1 MPVSVPLDS
10 LPLLTFFDPPALLQV
25 GGNVEVHF
33 RYQKGIALLGYL
45 SCQPG
50 KVVRRESLADLFW
63 PDLDAASGRANLRVV
78 LADIQSV
85 LKSLNL
91 PHILAA
97 QRDWIQ
103 FSPDG
108 VVHTDRWALQNWGG
122 GTSDAFAHPA
132 QAAYK
137 AHWLQRRAEVPWLR
151 GAEDGVSPDF
161 ASWVL
166 AQRAVFTQGPQTSL
180 LFDEPVGRDGLQA
193 LDRQL
198 PVPVFPDLV
207 PVALL
212 RIDLDPLGAVAGGR
226 DDEALAHVERHCP
239 VLDVEAAYLG
249 GQRIK
254 HDDVGCLYVFGLNSL
269 HAGYRVDVVH
279 FALRVARL
287 LEGKVGIRVGLTC
300 GPVLKQ
306 LAPEPHIVGWRL
318 RLAERLALTANVGQL
333 VCDESCRDLALSMAF
348 EPVGIRQFRGFA
360 ASVELFV
367 LNLALAQGV
376 QMPGLGDSHLPLVGR
391 TQDLELLEQR
401 LGNAPVYGGASVCLQ
416 GPSGVGKSRLA
427 LEFAR
432 RYANQGGRLV
442 WFAGRPETQSEPWSV
457 VRDALIR
464 ELGAGHE
471 SILHAESWLIT
482 WRCQPGAEAVE
493 VVAQLVRQRQVSAL
507 ARPALVDAIAWLL
520 GEGSAAHTMP
530 VLVVL
535 DDLSWFDAP
544 ALTLLAQVAGRVEG
558 VRWLAIEQELNAV
571 AEMGAAPCPLLDALP
586 NLVRQSVGP
595 LTDAD
600 CHQLLTAGGS
610 YIAQDSLTDAA
621 MRRQIQDSR
630 GLPLYLLAQSE
641 PSLPGGHF
649 DAYCHALV
657 NRLGDARNV
666 FDKAALLGLL
676 FRVSDL
682 EDLCGQGPT
691 RSALAKGLAAQLVLG
706 RGTDYFAFFHPAL
719 LEYLIRSM
727 PRDVLEA
734 HATSAARVFLRRGLF
749 AKAAQLWER
758 AHQPEQAM
766 AAWREA
772 VHAALRVNDVYAS
785 CEHFAQIERLGY
797 AGIDEPVG
805 LGVEWRLQHAQALVA
820 SRGYGFARVH
830 ELAQEVAGLVHAI
843 DTSGQLQFRVAALA
857 YLGSS
862 SQGRVDGLAHA
873 QSLSDLA
880 LIPAHQVAAAWAQG
894 NTLFWLGHFDV
905 ARDWFQRCVGL
916 CASVPSAQRSKY
928 FASDPAVF
936 ASVQLAWIL
945 WLQGES
951 ATDVV
956 RHQQQAAD
964 WLQDSSHR
972 QDVCVYHSISAFLAW
987 NQGDLK
993 ALAYH
998 AAESLLVAEAESF
1011 ALWRAIAGLQ
1021 LALVQAHEG
1030 TVPDLSALTVQSAEV
1045 TESYQAGLTTALWMV
1060 ADIYLACGQHDA
1072 VLAVTEDILSH
1083 ADDREHRH
1091 CLMDVW
1097 RIRSQALGGQGD
1109 ALGARAAM
1117 DVALALA
1124 HSHGLQGWIS
1134 RWTPAL
1140 V

>member
-1 MPVSVPLDS
+1 MLVTVPLDS
-10 LPLLTFFDPPALLQV
+10 LPLLTFFDPPALLQA
-25 GGNVEVHF
+25 GGNVDVHF

-50 KVVRRESLADLFW
+50 KVVRREALADLLW
-63 PDLDAASGRANLRVV
+63 PDLDASSGRANLRVV

-91 PHILAA
+91 PHILTA

-103 FSPDG
+103 FNPDG
-108 VVHTDRWALQNWGG
+108 IVNTDRWALQNWGV
-122 GTSDAFAHPA
+122 SAADAFAPA
-132 QAAYK
+132 AQTIYRAL
-137 AHWLQRRAEVPWLR
+137 WLQRRADGLWLR

-161 ASWVL
+161 ASWVH
-166 AQRAVFTQGPQTSL
+166 AQRGVFTQGSQPSL
-180 LFDEPVGRDGLQA
+180 LFDESDGKNRRQA
-193 LDRQL
+193 LDLQL
-198 PVPVFPDLV
+198 SVPVFPDLV

-212 RIDLDPLGAVAGGR
+212 RIELDPLVSPAGGR
-226 DDEALAHVERHCP
+226 DDETLAHVERHCP
-239 VLDVEAAYLG
+239 MLDVEAAYLG

-269 HAGYRVDVVH
+269 HAGYRVDVIY
-279 FALRVARL
+279 FALRAARL
-287 LEGKVGIRVGLTC
+287 LEGKVGVRIGLTC

-306 LAPEPHIVGWRL
+306 LAPESHIVGWRL
-318 RLAERLALTANVGQL
+318 RLVERLALTANAGQL

-348 EPVGIRQFRGFA
+348 EPVGVRQFRGFA
-360 ASVELFV
+360 SSIELFV

-391 TQDLELLEQR
+391 APDLEILEQR
-401 LGNAPVYGGASVCLQ
+401 LGSALVQGGVSVCLL

-442 WFAGRPETQSEPWSV
+442 WFVGRPETQSEPWSV
-457 VRDALIR
+457 VRDALVR

-471 SILHAESWLIT
+471 SILHAESWLTT
-482 WRCQPGAEAVE
+482 WRRQPGADAVD
-493 VVAQLVRQRQVSAL
+493 VVAQLVRLRQVSAL

-520 GEGSAAHTMP
+520 GEGSAVHTMP

-535 DDLSWFDAP
+535 EDLAWFDAP
-544 ALTLLAQVAGRVEG
+544 TLTLLAQVAGRVEG
-558 VRWLAIEQELNAV
+558 VRWLAVAQELNAI
-571 AEMGAAPCPLLDALP
+571 ADAGATPCPVLAALP
-586 NLVRQSVGP
+586 NLVHQSVGP

-600 CHQLLTAGGS
+600 CHQLLTAGGF
-610 YIAQDSLTDAA
+610 YIAPDSQAEAA

-649 DAYCHALV
+649 DAYCHALA
-657 NRLGDARNV
+657 NRLGDARSV

-682 EDLCGQGPT
+682 DDLCGQGPT
-691 RSALAKGLAAQLVLG
+691 RSALAKGLAAQWVLG
-706 RGTDYFAFFHPAL
+706 RGADHFAFFHPAL
-719 LEYLIRSM
+719 LDYLIRSM

-734 HATSAARVFLRRGLF
+734 HATSAAQVFLRRGLF

-766 AAWREA
+766 AAWRNA

-785 CEHFAQIERLGY
+785 CEHFSQIERLGY

-805 LGVEWRLQHAQALVA
+805 LGIEWRLQHAQALVA

-830 ELAQEVAGLVHAI
+830 ELAQEVAGLVHAV
-843 DTSGQLQFRVAALA
+843 DTSGQLPFRVAALA

-862 SQGRVDGLAHA
+862 SQGRVDGLAYA

-880 LIPAHQVAAAWAQG
+880 LLPAHQVAAAWAQG
-894 NTLFWLGHFDV
+894 NTLFWLGHFDS
-905 ARDWFQRCVGL
+905 ARDWFLRCVGL

-936 ASVQLAWIL
+936 ASVQLAWVM

-951 ATDVV
+951 ATEVV

-964 WLQDSSHR
+964 WLRDSSHR

-998 AAESLLVAEAESF
+998 AAESLSVAEAESF

-1060 ADIYLACGQHDA
+1060 ADIYQACGQHA
-1072 VLAVTEDILSH
+1072 AALTVTEDILSN

-1109 ALGARAAM
+1109 AFGARAAM
-1117 DVALALA
+1117 DVALTLA
-1124 HSHGLQGWIS
+1124 HNHGLHGWVS

-1140 V
+1140 A

>member
-1 MPVSVPLDS
+1 MSVSVPLDS
-10 LPLLTFFDPPALLQV
+10 LPLLTFFGTPALLQV

-50 KVVRRESLADLFW
+50 KVVRRESLADLLW

-91 PHILAA
+91 PHILTA

-108 VVHTDRWALQNWGG
+108 VVHTDRWALQNWGA
-122 GTSDAFAHPA
+122 SAVDAFAHAA
-132 QAAYK
+132 QTTYK
-137 AHWLQRRAEVPWLR
+137 AHWLQRRAEVPWLS
-151 GAEDGVSPDF
+151 GAEDGVSADF
-161 ASWVL
+161 ASWVH
-166 AQRAVFTQGPQTSL
+166 AQRGVFTQGSQAGV
-180 LFDEPVGRDGLQA
+180 LFDGPVGKDGLQT
-193 LDRQL
+193 LERPL

-212 RIDLDPLGAVAGGR
+212 RMDLDPLGAAAGGR

-239 VLDVEAAYLG
+239 MLDVEAAHLG
-249 GQRIK
+249 GQRIR

-269 HAGYRVDVVH
+269 HAGYRVDVIH
-279 FALRVARL
+279 FALRAARL
-287 LEGKVGIRVGLTC
+287 LAGKVGVRVGLTC

-306 LAPEPHIVGWRL
+306 LVPEPHIVGWRL
-318 RLAERLALTANVGQL
+318 RLAERLALTANAGQL
-333 VCDESCRDLALSMAF
+333 VCDESCRDLAMSMAF
-348 EPVGIRQFRGFA
+348 EPLGIRQFRGFA

-367 LNLALAQGV
+367 LDLAQAQGV
-376 QMPGLGDSHLPLVGR
+376 RIPGLGDSHLPLVGR
-391 TQDLELLEQR
+391 AQDLELLEQR
-401 LGNAPVYGGASVCLQ
+401 LGDALVQGGASVCLL

-432 RYANQGGRLV
+432 QHANQGGRLV

-457 VRDALIR
+457 VRDALVR
-464 ELGAGHE
+464 ELGAGQE
-471 SILHAESWLIT
+471 SILHAESWLTT
-482 WRCQPGAEAVE
+482 WRCQPSADAVE
-493 VVAQLVRQRQVSAL
+493 VIAQLVRQRQVSAF

-520 GEGSAAHTMP
+520 GEGSAVHTLP
-530 VLVVL
+530 LLVVL
-535 DDLSWFDAP
+535 EDLSWFDATTL
-544 ALTLLAQVAGRVEG
+544 ALLAQVACRVDG
-558 VRWLAIEQELNAV
+558 VRWLAIAQDLNAME
-571 AEMGAAPCPLLDALP
+571 ATLGPLLDALP
-586 NLVRQSVGP
+586 NLVRQPVGP

-600 CHQLLTAGGS
+600 CHQLLTAAGGA
-610 YIAQDSLTDAA
+610 YIGQDSLTEAA

-649 DAYCHALV
+649 DAHCHALA
-657 NRLGDARNV
+657 NRLGDARGV
-666 FDKAALLGLL
+666 LDKAALLGLL

-682 EDLCGQGPT
+682 EDLCGHEPT
-691 RSALAKGLAAQLVLG
+691 RSALAKGVAAQWVLG
-706 RGTDYFAFFHPAL
+706 RGADHFAFFHPAL

-727 PRDVLEA
+727 SRDVLEA
-734 HATSAARVFLRRGLF
+734 HATSAAQVFLRRGLF

-797 AGIDEPVG
+797 AGIDEPVER
-805 LGVEWRLQHAQALVA
+805 GVEWRLQHALALVA

-862 SQGRVDGLAHA
+862 SQGRVDGLAYA
-873 QSLSDLA
+873 QALSDLA
-880 LIPAHQVAAAWAQG
+880 LMPAHQVAAAWAQG
-894 NTLFWLGHFDV
+894 NTLFWLGHFDT

-936 ASVQLAWIL
+936 ASVQLAWVM

-951 ATDVV
+951 ATQVV
-956 RHQQQAAD
+956 WHQQQAAD
-964 WLQDSSHR
+964 WLQDSLHR

-1021 LALVQAHEG
+1021 LALAQAHEG

-1045 TESYQAGLTTALWMV
+1045 TESYQAGLTSALWMV
-1060 ADIYLACGQHDA
+1060 ADIYLACGQHEA
-1072 VLAVTEDILSH
+1072 ALAVTEDILSH
-1083 ADDREHRH
+1083 ADDREHRY

-1117 DVALALA
+1117 DVAFVLA
-1124 HSHGLQGWIS
+1124 HKHGLQGWVT